1 VPGIWKGSIAF
12 GLVNIPV
19 ELRTAVRDHRLS
31 FRMLHGK
38 DHTPIKFKRVREDS
52 GKEVPWDEIV
62 KGYEVEKDEFIVLEK
77 QDFKDAAVEQ
87 THTIEILDFVDEHTI
102 DPRFYDRAY
111 IVVPS
116 KGADKA
122 YALLRD
128 AMAKTKSVGIGKII
142 VHQRQHIAEVRAD
155 GDALVLMMLRFADE
169 LVPMADYSFPATP
182 AGMTRELKMAEE
194 LVDSLRGEFDPSK
207 YTDEYDENLRR
218 IIKSKSKGKS
228 LKLVGPAKGERAP
241 KVLDLMERLQESLNE
256 TKGKGKGKE
265 KTAPSTRT
273 PTRAVRSRKKKTAAA

>member
-1 VPGIWKGSIAF
+1 MPGIWKGSIAF

-19 ELRTAVRDHRLS
+19 ELRTGVRDHRLS

-38 DHTPIKFKRVREDS
+38 DNTPIKFKRVREDS
-52 GKEVPWDEIV
+52 GKEVAWDEIV
-62 KGYEVEKDEFIVLEK
+62 KGYEVEKDEFIVLEQK
-77 QDFKDAAVEQ
+77 DFKDAAVEQ
-87 THTIEILDFVDEHTI
+87 THTIDILDFVDEHTI
-102 DPRFYDRAY
+102 DPRFHEKAY

-155 GDALVLMMLRFADE
+155 GDALVLMMLRFNDE
-169 LVPMADYSFPATP
+169 LVPLSEYSFPGTP

-194 LVDSLRGEFDPSK
+194 LVNSLRGEFDPSK

-218 IIKSKSKGKS
+218 IIKSKGKGKA
-228 LKLVGPAKGERAP
+228 LKLVGPARGDREP
-241 KVLDLMERLQESLNE
+241 KVLDLMERLQESLKE
-256 TKGKGKGKE
+256 TKKE
-265 KTAPSTRT
+265 GGRKKAPARA
-273 PTRAVRSRKKKTAAA
+273 PTRATRSRKRKTAVA

>member
-38 DHTPIKFKRVREDS
+38 DNTPIKFKRVREDS
-52 GKEVPWDEIV
+52 GKEVAWDEIV
-62 KGYEVEKDEFIVLEK
+62 KGYEVEKDEFIVLEQK
-77 QDFKDAAVEQ
+77 DFKDAAVEQ

-102 DPRFYDRAY
+102 DPRFYEKAY

-169 LVPMADYSFPATP
+169 LVPKSEYSFPATP

-194 LVDSLRGEFDPSK
+194 LVDSLRGDFDPSK

-218 IIKSKSKGKS
+218 IIKSKSKGKTV
-228 LKLVGPAKGERAP
+228 KLVGPAKGERAP
-241 KVLDLMERLQESLNE
+241 KVLDLMEKLQESLK
-256 TKGKGKGKE
+256 TTAKGKE
-265 KTAPSTRT
+265 KGKGTSAART
-273 PTRAVRSRKKKTAAA
+273 PTRAARSRKKKTAAA

>member
-38 DHTPIKFKRVREDS
+38 DNTPIKFKRVREDN

-62 KGYEVEKDEFIVLEK
+62 KGYELDKGDFVVLEQK
-77 QDFKDAAVEQ
+77 DFKDAAVEQ
-87 THTIEILDFVDEHTI
+87 THTIDILDFVDEHTI
-102 DPRFYDRAY
+102 DPRFHERAY
-111 IVVPS
+111 IVVPA

-142 VHQRQHIAEVRAD
+142 VHQRQHIAEIRAD

-169 LVPMADYSFPATP
+169 IVPLAEFDFPAAP
-182 AGMTRELKMAEE
+182 SGMARELKMAEE
-194 LVDSLRGEFDPSK
+194 LVGSLRGDFDPSK
-207 YTDEYDENLRR
+207 YSDEYDENLRR
-218 IIKSKSKGKS
+218 IIKSKAKGKTVR
-228 LKLVGPAKGERAP
+228 LVGPAKGEREP
-241 KVLDLMERLQESLNE
+241 KVLDLMERLQESLKD
-256 TKGKGKGKE
+256 TRKRK
-265 KTAPSTRT
+265 APARA
-273 PTRAVRSRKKKTAAA
+273 PTRAARSRKRKTAAA

>member
-1 VPGIWKGSIAF
+1 MPGLWKGSIAF

-38 DHTPIKFKRVREDS
+38 DNTPIRFKRVRDDT
-52 GKEVPWDEIV
+52 GKEVPWGEIV
-62 KGYEVEKDEFIVLEK
+62 KGYEVDDGEFVVLEQ

-87 THTIEILDFVDEHTI
+87 THTIDILDFVDEHTI
-102 DPRFYDRAY
+102 DPRYHERAY
-111 IVVPS
+111 IVVPA

-128 AMAKTKSVGIGKII
+128 AMAKTTSVGIGKII
-142 VHQRQHIAEVRAD
+142 IHQRQHIAEIRAD
-155 GDALVLMMLRFADE
+155 GEALVLMQLRFADE
-169 LVPMADYSFPATP
+169 VIPTSEYSFPSTP

-194 LVDSLRGEFDPSK
+194 LVNSLRGDFDPTK

-218 IIKSKSKGKS
+218 IIKSKAKGKTV
-228 LKLVGPAKGERAP
+228 KLVGPDKGERAP
-241 KVLDLMERLQESLNE
+241 KVIDLMERLQESLKE
-256 TKGKGKGKE
+256 TKKK
-265 KTAPSTRT
+265 APARA
-273 PTRAVRSRKKKTAAA
+273 PTRAARSRKRKTAAA